1 MRSVLI
7 RSAFTLATLKE
18 PSVLLTHAERDEIH
32 GAATHATGKE
42 RLDLLVEVRGR
53 NPISQPPLNSLG
65 GLGNGRD
72 PLRRRDE
79 RARFDTS
86 DVLRVSPRQKAIVV
100 FRQRDEDP
108 GIDELKT

>member
-1 MRSVLI
+1 MIARI
-7 RSAFTLATLKE
+7 RD
-18 PSVLLTHAERDEIH
+18 PSLLLTHAERDEVH
-32 GAATHATGKE
+32 GAASHAAWKE

-53 NPISQPPLNSLG
+53 NPISQPSLDSLG

-86 DVLRVSPRQKAIVV
+86 DVLRVGPRQKAIDVL
-100 FRQRDEDP
+100 RQWDEDP
-108 GIDELKT
+108 GVDELKLLS